1 MGKTYKQTNYNEKT
15 INIKKRQNIN
25 RELKENSK
33 KQFER
38 EIQKYLNKQEN
49 NVKKIKY
56 FIVI

>member
-38 EIQKYLNKQEN
+38 EIQKYLNK
-49 NVKKIKY
+49 
-56 FIVI
+56 